1 MQKGTVT
8 KDITKAVKEAKQG
21 VPFKKD
27 KTAIVH
33 VGIGKVHLPLSL
45 LHQRFLSFFRYI
57 DYWNAPPDAFSVKH
71 YLQVS
76 FQDEALCE
84 NVGAFVHELLRQK
97 PAGLKK
103 SKQLLIISLLICLV
117 KVQ

>member
-33 VGIGKVHLPLSL
+33 VGIGKVHFASLSSSSQIL
-45 LHQRFLSFFRYI
+45 KLH
-57 DYWNAPPDAFSVKH
+57 
-71 YLQVS
+71 
-76 FQDEALCE
+76 
-84 NVGAFVHELLRQK
+84 
-97 PAGLKK
+97 
-103 SKQLLIISLLICLV
+103 
-117 KVQ
+117 